1 MKKIVIGYISAILAG
16 TLISNGTVFATT
28 QHVIA
33 IEKSSSYYLNGQLVD
48 RSPYLLYRGESYIQL
63 NTIVNVLQQAGLFVN
78 GTSKELDIS
87 ILSISTPN
95 PKKLNGKSITSLSTH
110 VKVTKSVIKVWI
122 DGGFNGQISTLL
134 YKGLTYLKLQPFRNE
149 LYHSGIKT
157 QWDGNALK
165 YIFKVS
171 NTSNNTS
178 NNTNSLNSLAHL
190 QFMQNVNQADQVI
203 KYAIEVLANK
213 NGNTVLDMIENENT
227 QLNSLYS
234 QVIGWETN
242 TPEDIRVQ
250 YDIEGIITILTA
262 ITQNDTTTMQNAN
275 TNTMVFYLP
284 LSSLNSLDNEIFDL
298 QSDVQADNMGKSSVG
313 FTLYNFERIDSS
325 YTFDQVNNIF
335 GFDGTLTSE
344 SGQGTNYDLQTY
356 TWENSSGTK
365 MVTVMF
371 ENGFETAKDE
381 VGLN

>member
-325 YTFDQVNNIF
+325 YTFFIF
-335 GFDGTLTSE
+335 SSTQLHLLPFQIHCQTL
-344 SGQGTNYDLQTY
+344 L
-356 TWENSSGTK
+356 
-365 MVTVMF
+365 
-371 ENGFETAKDE
+371 
-381 VGLN
+381 